1 MQSEKDA
8 NFANEKLK
16 LTEDEFKAAANKILE
31 NFKKIK

>member
-16 LTEDEFKAAANKILE
+16 LSEDEFKAAADKIYSAFQ
-31 NFKKIK
+31 NA

>member
-16 LTEDEFKAAANKILE
+16 LTEDEFKAAAEKIYKA
-31 NFKKIK
+31 FKKQ